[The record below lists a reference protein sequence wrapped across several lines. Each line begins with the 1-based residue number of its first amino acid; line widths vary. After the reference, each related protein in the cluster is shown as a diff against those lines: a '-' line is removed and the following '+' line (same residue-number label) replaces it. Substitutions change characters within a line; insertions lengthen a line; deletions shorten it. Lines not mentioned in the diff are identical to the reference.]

1 MSATTRGVHRLRIVD
16 QRGSTLIEGLLA
28 IVIFSVGLIGLLML
42 MASTLVDSADAHYR
56 SEASLLASDL
66 VARMWNGD
74 RSLSGLQQRFGNA
87 DTAEYREWQQRVEAA
102 LPGAADAP
110 LAPQV
115 TISAQREVT
124 VRLSWRAPRAEAAH
138 RLVVQTQITD

>member
-1 MSATTRGVHRLRIVD
+1 
-16 QRGSTLIEGLLA
+16 
-28 IVIFSVGLIGLLML
+28 
-42 MASTLVDSADAHYR
+42 
-56 SEASLLASDL
+56 
-66 VARMWNGD
+66 MWNGD
-74 RSLSGLQQRFGNA
+74 RSLSGLQQRFGNV

-124 VRLSWRAPRAEAAH
+124 VRLSWRAPREEAAH

>member
-1 MSATTRGVHRLRIVD
+1 MSAATRGCDRLRIVH

-74 RSLSGLQQRFGNA
+74 RSPAGLQQRFGNA
-87 DTAEYREWQQRVEAA
+87 DTAEYRDWLQRVQAA
-102 LPGAADAP
+102 LPGTADAT

-124 VRLSWRAPRAEAAH
+124 VRLNWRAPREEAAH
-138 RLVVQTQITD
+138 RLVVHTQITD